1 MHYSRVMIM
10 DEPNRKIFM
19 ENSVKVLSEYEEELK
34 NLYLIYVDE
43 NYWSLKHQNRVL
55 LNHREV

>member
-1 MHYSRVMIM
+1 MIM